1 MILFNPMLIIP
12 LATIPLMAVYMI
24 FMLNI
29 CYITDQNYSV
39 FESFMESKYTV
50 EGYSKDVFRIFFLFV
65 FTIILSSIFILLI
78 ASLPNNKLIF
88 PVIFYFVYTV
98 IRFMLQRFKALLYYD
113 IEYSREKQDNEE
125 DF

>member
-39 FESFMESKYTV
+39 FESFMESKYT
-50 EGYSKDVFRIFFLFV
+50 SKDIAKMYSAYFSYLFL
-65 FTIILSSIFILLI
+65 L
-78 ASLPNNKLIF
+78 
-88 PVIFYFVYTV
+88 
-98 IRFMLQRFKALLYYD
+98 
-113 IEYSREKQDNEE
+113 
-125 DF
+125 